1 MDIERAKMRSEGNAP
16 SAIAMSQDTFMKWSD
31 EVSQMIRRR
40 SEIKQMKPNKLTGGV
55 FNWAARN
62 ALYPLHL
69 GIACCAIEMAAVAA
83 PRFDIERLGVIFW
96 NSPRQCDVL
105 LLNGWISMK
114 LRPVL
119 TRLYEQMPYP
129 KWVICMGECTIS
141 GGPWWDSYNIVRGAD
156 TFLPVDIYIP
166 GCPPRPEALLDGV
179 LKLQQKIRS
188 QKERVLLPQ

>member
-1 MDIERAKMRSEGNAP
+1 MDMSRAQSRADSNAP
-16 SAIAMSQDTFMKWSD
+16 SAIAMSHDTFLQWSG
-31 EVSQMIRRR
+31 EVAEMVKQRQ
-40 SEIKQMKPNKLTGGV
+40 EIGHARTNKLTGSV
-55 FNWAARN
+55 FNWSARN
-62 ALYPLHL
+62 SLYPLHF
-69 GIACCAIEMAAVAA
+69 GIACCAIEMAAAAA

-114 LRPVL
+114 LKPVL
-119 TRLYEQMPYP
+119 IRLYEQMPYP

-166 GCPPRPEALLDGV
+166 GCPPRPEALLDGF
-179 LKLQQKIRS
+179 LKLQKKIRS
-188 QKERVLLPQ
+188 EKENFMLPH

>member
-1 MDIERAKMRSEGNAP
+1 MDIERARMRAEGNAP
-16 SAIAMSQDTFMKWSD
+16 SAIAMSQDTFMTWST
-31 EVSQMIRRR
+31 EVSEMIKKRLAVRQ
-40 SEIKQMKPNKLTGGV
+40 IKPGKRTGEV

-69 GIACCAIEMAAVAA
+69 GIACCAIEMAAAAA
-83 PRFDIERLGVIFW
+83 PRFDIERLGVVFW

-119 TRLYEQMPYP
+119 IRLYEQMPYP

-166 GCPPRPEALLDGV
+166 GCPPRPEALLDGII
-179 LKLQQKIRS
+179 KLQQKIRE
-188 QKERVLLPQ
+188 QKEKILIPQ